1 MKNQL
6 AVAGLLESVAAQLEI
21 LEHSENAHALDNEQA
36 ISLVAHRAAL
46 AGIALLASGQC
57 RGLATKTLAGTIE
70 DCDVL
75 SREFAHSVPDES
87 EFDLLIGRLDDVQT
101 MASALLELVN

>member
-6 AVAGLLESVAAQLEI
+6 AIAVLLESVAAQLEI

-75 SREFAHSVPDES
+75 SREFDSVPDES
-87 EFDLLIGRLDDVQT
+87 EFDLLIGRLNDVQT
-101 MASALLELVN
+101 MASALLEIHA